1 MGSNGAYKVPNGIF
15 LLKRNEYNQN
25 MIRTFIRKIREKRFS
40 YEPLV
45 KVELNGEQLIKNFRT
60 FNEMRPEV
68 RVAPVLKSNA
78 YGHGLLLIG
87 KKLDKEKPPFFVV
100 DSYHEAIMLKN
111 EDVRSD
117 VLVLGYTS
125 PQNILSTRRDDVV
138 FGLTTIDQI
147 EELSKSLKQRRR
159 FHLKIDTEMH
169 RQGILESD
177 ISRAVQLIKKNPF
190 IVLDGICSHFADADV
205 KDSEFT
211 KKQIEKWNNVVE
223 LMKREFPNLK
233 YIHTE
238 ATAGTQYGKLIRA
251 NVLRVG
257 LGIYGIDS
265 AKRNDLPIQPILRM
279 ESVIAGI
286 KKIKEGDYVGYNAT
300 FSADREMTI
309 AVVPVGYFEGVDR
322 RLSNKGFFKMKGE
335 YCAVVGRVSMNMTSV
350 DISSIKGAKEG
361 DSIEVI
367 SGNSSD
373 KNSVESMAEACGAIS
388 YEILVGIPEK
398 IRRAWK

>member
-1 MGSNGAYKVPNGIF
+1 
-15 LLKRNEYNQN
+15 
-25 MIRTFIRKIREKRFS
+25 MIRAFMRKIREKRFS

-45 KVELNGEQLIKNFRT
+45 RVELDGEQLIKNFQIFDT
-60 FNEMRPEV
+60 MRPGV

-87 KKLDKEKPPFFVV
+87 KKLDKEKPPFLVV

-111 EDVRSD
+111 ERVRSD
-117 VLVLGYTS
+117 ILVLGYTF
-125 PQNILSTRRDDVV
+125 PQNILCAQRDDVI
-138 FGLTTIDQI
+138 FGITTIDQI
-147 EELSKSLKQRRR
+147 EELTKSLKRKKR
-159 FHLKIDTEMH
+159 FHLKIDTGMH

-190 IVLDGICSHFADADV
+190 VVLDGICSHFADADT
-205 KDSEFT
+205 KDSEIT
-211 KKQIEKWNNVVE
+211 KEQIERWNAIVE
-223 LMKREFPNLK
+223 LMKKEFPDLK

-238 ATAGTQYGKLIRA
+238 ATAGTQYGKLIHA

-265 AKRNDLPIQPILRM
+265 AKRKDLPIQPILRM

-335 YCAVVGRVSMNMTSV
+335 YCAVVGRVSMNMTSIN
-350 DISSIKGAKEG
+350 ISSIKGAKEG
-361 DSIEVI
+361 DLIEVI
-367 SGNSSD
+367 SSNSSD

-398 IRRAWK
+398 IRRVWK

>member
-1 MGSNGAYKVPNGIF
+1 
-15 LLKRNEYNQN
+15 
-25 MIRTFIRKIREKRFS
+25 MIRKLIRKLREKRFS

-45 KVELNGEQLIKNFRT
+45 KVELDSEQLIKNFRV
-60 FNEMRPEV
+60 FNEMRSGV

-111 EDVRSD
+111 EGVHSD

-125 PQNILSTRRDDVV
+125 PQNILNTHKDDVV
-138 FGLTTIDQI
+138 FGITTIDQI
-147 EELSKSLKQRRR
+147 EELTKSLKRKKR
-159 FHLKIDTEMH
+159 FHLKIDTGMH

-177 ISRAVQLIKKNPF
+177 ISRAVQLIKKNPYF
-190 IVLDGICSHFADADV
+190 ILEGICSHFADADT
-205 KDSEFT
+205 KDSEIT
-211 KKQIEKWNNVVE
+211 KEQIKRWNAIIE

-238 ATAGTQYGKLIRA
+238 ATAGTQYGSFIHA

-265 AKRNDLPIQPILRM
+265 AKRKDLPIQPILRM

-286 KKIKEGDYVGYNAT
+286 KKILPGECVGYNAT
-300 FSADREMTI
+300 FCAQQETVV
-309 AVVPVGYFEGVDR
+309 ATVPVGYFEGIDR
-322 RLSNKGFFKMKGE
+322 RLSNVGFFKVGGE
-335 YCAVVGRVSMNMTSV
+335 YCPIVGRVNMNMTSI
-350 DISSIKGAKEG
+350 DISRIRDIHEG
-361 DSIEVI
+361 DVVEVI
-367 SGNSSD
+367 SDVIDD
-373 KNSVESMAEACGAIS
+373 KNSISSMAETCGMIP
-388 YEILVGIPEK
+388 YELLVGIPEK
-398 IRRAWK
+398 IRRVWK

>member
-1 MGSNGAYKVPNGIF
+1 
-15 LLKRNEYNQN
+15 
-25 MIRTFIRKIREKRFS
+25 MIRALIRKIREKRFS
-40 YEPLV
+40 YAPLV
-45 KVELNGEQLIKNFRT
+45 RVELDGEQLIKNFRIFDT
-60 FNEMRPEV
+60 MRSGV

-78 YGHGLLLIG
+78 YGHGLLLVG
-87 KKLDKEKPPFFVV
+87 KKLDKEKPPFLVV

-111 EDVRSD
+111 ERVRSD
-117 VLVLGYTS
+117 ILVLGYTF
-125 PQNILSTRRDDVV
+125 PRNILYAQRDDVI
-138 FGLTTIDQI
+138 FGITTIDQI
-147 EELSKSLKQRRR
+147 EELTKSLKRKKR
-159 FHLKIDTEMH
+159 FHLKIDTGMH

-223 LMKREFPNLK
+223 LMKREFQNLK

-238 ATAGTQYGKLIRA
+238 ATAGTQYGKLIHA

-286 KKIKEGDYVGYNAT
+286 KKIKKGDCVGYNAT

-335 YCAVVGRVSMNMTSV
+335 YCAVVGRVSMNMTSI
-350 DISSIKGAKEG
+350 DISSINGAKEG
-361 DSIEVI
+361 DTVEVI
-367 SGNSSD
+367 SSNSDD
-373 KNSVESMAEACGAIS
+373 KNSVESMAEICGVIS

-398 IRRAWK
+398 IRRMWK